1 MILYLPVVLLLK
13 RRKRGYL
20 LKIAF
25 AKGIWNP
32 PVVHGKVDKDLIIGI
47 CSFGVQ

>member
-1 MILYLPVVLLLK
+1 MLARCSVSQEKDVGISV
-13 RRKRGYL
+13 
-20 LKIAF
+20 KIAF

-32 PVVHGKVDKDLIIGI
+32 PVVHGKVDKILIIGI